1 MINLIF
7 FLGVVKYLKN
17 LSQYKVSIVMMSILK
32 FMSFDPERNY
42 FYFKYFSHT
51 HQSAHK
57 GNKKAKF

>member
-1 MINLIF
+1 
-7 FLGVVKYLKN
+7 
-17 LSQYKVSIVMMSILK
+17 MMSILK